1 MMVVVVFVC
10 FCCRCFCE
18 FMKFNE
24 CQLYSYGNCWEDEN
38 CFYWKNPPIF
48 AHELDV

>member
-1 MMVVVVFVC
+1 MMVVVVVFC
-10 FCCRCFCE
+10 FRYFCE

-24 CQLYSYGNCWEDEN
+24 FQLYSYGNCWEDEN
-38 CFYWKNPPIF
+38 CFYWNIPPLF